1 MSADLTFRPATP
13 ADETAVRAISAHI
26 WEGRDYVPETF
37 HDWVTD
43 EHGEFTLVFEGDD
56 LVAFGKLTRLAPG
69 QWWLE
74 GLRVAPAQ
82 RERGLARHLH
92 EYAVALADE
101 IGHGVLRFMTSSQ
114 TKPVHKIAADTG
126 FTRIL
131 QLLPGKYLLDEP
143 EITAPTGK
151 GRAAFTPVKPA
162 ALPGIRSRLEA
173 SPLYAAQRGLFEQS
187 WVVKPLLPQLETLQE
202 NGRLFWWRADSLSPA
217 PLAVITAE
225 PGERLWL
232 NFLDAPFVH
241 WPALL
246 SDLVVWAAAESHP
259 QVRYRPPD
267 SPDARRQ
274 MAAAG
279 WTAEPDVQLWVYE
292 RPLSATDQ

>member
-1 MSADLTFRPATP
+1 MSDNLIFRAATP
-13 ADETAVRAISAHI
+13 ADETAVRAVSAHI

-37 HDWVTD
+37 HDWVAD
-43 EHGEFTLVFEGDD
+43 EDGEFTLVFDGDE
-56 LVAFGKLTRLAPG
+56 LVAFGKLTRLAPD

-74 GLRVAPAQ
+74 GLRVAPEQ
-82 RERGLARHLH
+82 RGRGLARRLH
-92 EYAVALADE
+92 EYAVRLADE
-101 IGHGVLRFMTSSQ
+101 IGQGVLRFMTSSK

-131 QLLPGKYLLDEP
+131 RLLPGKFPLDEP
-143 EITAPTGK
+143 EATIPTGK
-151 GRAAFTPVKPA
+151 GRAAFTPVESEAMPE
-162 ALPGIRSRLEA
+162 IRARLER
-173 SPLYAAQRGLFEQS
+173 SPIYAAQRGLFEQS
-187 WVVKPLLPQLETLQE
+187 WVVEPLLPHLETLQE

-232 NFLDAPFVH
+232 NFLDAPLAH

-246 SDLVVWAAAESHP
+246 SDLVIWADEADHP
-259 QVRYRPPD
+259 QIRYRPPD

-279 WTAEPDVQLWVYE
+279 WTAKPGVQLWVYE
-292 RPLSATDQ
+292 RPLSTTNQ